1 MASKRKIQEV
11 DASSIADIAFILLA
25 FIIVV
30 TTLQEEEGI
39 PAVLPQK
46 RDIENPTPPVIKKK
60 NILEILVNKDNQL
73 MIENQWDKSMDD
85 IKPMVMEFMTNPNK
99 SEDLPELVEVNQ
111 AICQQQIQLLEKLV
125 EGGDTDKQKKLDEW
139 KDKLAAVKLL
149 GPYKTLPKAAT
160 VALQYDKGTSYGTYL
175 GVRDEIMKGINELRD
190 EKCLEAF
197 GISYKAL
204 DGLRAEVK
212 TEEDKAKIS
221 AIREVYPQK
230 IIKLPARNV
239 Q

>member
-1 MASKRKIQEV
+1 MASKRKISEV

-46 RDIENPTPPVIKKK
+46 RPPQNDNTVVKKK

-73 MIENQWDKSMDD
+73 MIENQWDKTLDD
-85 IKPMVMEFMTNPNK
+85 IKPIVIDFMTNPKN
-99 SEDLPELVEVNQ
+99 SDDLPELVEVNLG
-111 AICQQQIQLLEKLV
+111 ICQQQIQLLTKMV
-125 EGGDTDKQKKLDEW
+125 EGGDTDKQKNLDEW
-139 KDKLAAVKLL
+139 KDRLAAVKLI
-149 GPYKTLPKAAT
+149 GPYKTLPKVAT
-160 VALQYDKGTSYGTYL
+160 IAIQYDKGTSYGTYL

-190 EKCLEAF
+190 EKCIEIF
-197 GISYKAL
+197 GVSYKAL
-204 DGLRAEVK
+204 ENLRSEVK
-212 TEEDKAKIS
+212 TEEDKAKIN
-221 AIREVYPQK
+221 AIREMYPQK